1 MQLTLLGTY
10 LDVVGDESERDVWV
24 ITASDDKNAHT
35 GLHCSLSFSS
45 LSFSLDC
52 YYYYFDLQ
60 PTRSGQSCDLTSSRV
75 ALSSLTSVYDVL
87 RLCCTAR
94 PTRGQVTTVM
104 IQHVTKQM
112 SSSKLCH
119 TFLLTDGKTTVVH
132 CPTRGQVTT
141 LMIQHVTKQMSCSK
155 LSYTD

>member
-10 LDVVGDESERDVWV
+10 LDVVGNESERDVWV

-52 YYYYFDLQ
+52 YYYYLALQ
-60 PTRSGQSCDLTSSRV
+60 PTRSGQSSDLPSPRV
-75 ALSSLTSVYDVL
+75 ALPSLTSVYDVL

-94 PTRGQVTTVM
+94 PTRGQVTTVIM

-112 SSSKLCH
+112 S
-119 TFLLTDGKTTVVH
+119 
-132 CPTRGQVTT
+132 